1 MLEVDGAA
9 VVARELRR
17 PLLELRQLALGF
29 DGNGA
34 EDEKIRAEMLAVTE
48 RAMKQVNDLIRLEK
62 LGKGDYAMEPIAV
75 RWLCD
80 DVLSE
85 VADLFGRKKCDAR
98 VKYCNRAR
106 LIMANQELLKSV
118 VRNFLLNAVHYNDEE
133 MKTELK
139 VCETKGKVEIL
150 VRDYGPMLPMDV
162 WREMREQLAFPHE
175 IAMRPGSSMLG
186 IYLASKFCRY
196 MKAEVGAVR
205 HRDGASFFV
214 KLPVTR
220 QINLWGMK

>member
-1 MLEVDGAA
+1 MLEVDGAT

-29 DGNGA
+29 DGNGTD
-34 EDEKIRAEMLAVTE
+34 DEKIRLEMLAVTE
-48 RAMKQVNDLIRLEK
+48 RAMKQVNDLVRLEK
-62 LGKGDYAMEPIAV
+62 INNGGYKMEPIAV

-80 DVLSE
+80 DVLDE
-85 VADLFGRKKCDAR
+85 VAELFGRKRCDIR

-106 LIMANQELLKSV
+106 LIMANSELLKSV
-118 VRNFLLNAVHYNDEE
+118 VRNFLLNAVHYNNEE
-133 MKTELK
+133 MRAELK
-139 VCETKGKVEIL
+139 VCEIKGKVEIA
-150 VRDYGPMLPMDV
+150 VRDYGPMLPKNV
-162 WREMREQLAFPHE
+162 WHEMREQFVFPQE
-175 IAMRPGSSMLG
+175 IAMRPGSSVLG
-186 IYLASKFCRY
+186 LYLASKFSKY

-220 QINLWGMK
+220 QVDLWG